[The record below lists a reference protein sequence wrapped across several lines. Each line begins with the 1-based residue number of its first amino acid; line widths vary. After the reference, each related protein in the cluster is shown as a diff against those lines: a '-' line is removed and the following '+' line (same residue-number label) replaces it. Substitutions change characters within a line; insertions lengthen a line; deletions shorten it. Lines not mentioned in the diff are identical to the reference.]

1 MSLVRFYILIL
12 SLLFPS
18 ILFAQY
24 NWKLEKNKEGIKVYT
39 SDIAHSSFKAVKVEC
54 TFSGTYS
61 KLISILTNVN
71 AFHEWIY
78 NNKSVKLLKQNS
90 PLDFIYYSETHMPFP
105 LSNRDLV
112 IHMKIRT
119 DSLPKFL
126 YITGNL
132 VTDMV
137 PEIPTR
143 VRVPRYV
150 ANWRVTMPSAGTL
163 QINYILEIDPGG
175 SLPAWAANIFA
186 EKGPFGTF
194 LKLSERL
201 RR

>member
-1 MSLVRFYILIL
+1 MSRLSFNIILFLTLLPAL
-12 SLLFPS
+12 S
-18 ILFAQY
+18 FAQY
-24 NWKLEKNKEGIKVYT
+24 NWKLEKSNNTIKVYT

-54 TFSGTYS
+54 TFNGTYT
-61 KLISILTNVN
+61 KLISILSNVN

-126 YITGNL
+126 YISGNL

-137 PEIPTR
+137 PEIPMR

-150 ANWRVTMPSAGTL
+150 ANWKVTMPSASTV

-175 SLPAWAANIFA
+175 TLPAWAANIFA
-186 EKGPFGTF
+186 EKGPFATF
-194 LKLSERL
+194 TKLEERM
-201 RR
+201 RK